1 MVNGGYVK
9 DSAEREISAGR
20 ADLVSFGALFLANPD
35 LPRRFALGAPLNTP
49 DRNTFYKGGE
59 NGYTDYPF
67 LAETEAGVQ

>member
-1 MVNGGYVK
+1 
-9 DSAEREISAGR
+9 
-20 ADLVSFGALFLANPD
+20 LFLANPD
-35 LPRRFALGAPLNTP
+35 LPKRFAQGAPLNTP